1 MSENK
6 NANNYLS
13 QYEDLCRELNMDRET
28 EERSW
33 KMFEEVFQ
41 RSSLEGEPLHWFCC
55 ALYAACRL
63 SYTPTVGG
71 ANAIVVGNCISLNKM
86 LRCCKISISEFISK
100 IKVWHDMAKLPASF
114 LRQIER
120 LERTP
125 GITFHLYCRYNDI
138 FEKLFIS
145 SRNDKK
151 NTKYRSVARCSSS
164 KLYDLCWCLYLCAKN
179 EDPSYN
185 MDIVTSFHLLL
196 CCIDLIYINVLAE
209 NRVDL
214 VNRNFEGIPE
224 KWGTPMF
231 NAQKLNGYCIIG
243 ALCSLT
249 GALSND
255 AREMKENH
263 CKKIFTKFFQT
274 KTIQGN
280 ENMFLGIISNENF
293 DRNVKS
299 LNSAYEQYV
308 LSVGEFDE
316 RILLSNPNCRK
327 LSSSDVGDDGHSVPS
342 SQTPYTRKHI
352 LPNKEDFTEPVA
364 SATHNV
370 KKLKDIANISEPT
383 DFIRQA
389 GSETINKIYEKLTQM
404 QKDFNSA
411 LGNADVGDRFQTA
424 ESLFF
429 YLLDKILRV
438 ETRTKPNIDL
448 KILLGNE
455 TFVTTLIAC
464 CVEIVL
470 DAYQSQKKFPWILK
484 CFSISAFHFHKII
497 EIVVRSHDELLSRP
511 LIKHLNYIEETC
523 LESLAW
529 QSESPLWDI
538 IKTFTLPPWSEV
550 DVDNLAKRYQPQI
563 PQSPNCSAYETFS
576 STIVNE
582 STRRDLFNSA
592 KEASNEREKEAIY
605 KKQIE
610 GNRRAASLT
619 IFCRKFYKLAW
630 IRLKELCHE
639 LNLAEETHL
648 NKLWTLFEYSITQ
661 RTELMRDRHL
671 DQMLM
676 CGIYLYIRVKEIKCK
691 SFTDIMRFYRKQP
704 QAQSS
709 TYREILIEP
718 AEGDNGS
725 RPEYRDI
732 IYFYNNIY
740 VKKLTPYAYNFS
752 EKKQSQNV
760 RLSPHPTEK
769 QSYPR
774 KLSNNY
780 IYISRMEKSEHTHS
794 PFLTYEFSKSPGKN
808 LEDLNYVI
816 RRGKRNLPFNDLD
829 SSDGP
834 LIESKIPKK
843 TPVFLQKCR
852 EVWQDRQE
860 EKK

>member
-1 MSENK
+1 MTDTKELV
-6 NANNYLS
+6 ACFRT

-28 EERSW
+28 EEISW
-33 KMFEEVFQ
+33 NMFEEVLK
-41 RSSLEGEPLHWFCC
+41 RSTLEGDSLHWFCC

-63 SYTPTVGG
+63 SYTPTVGEC
-71 ANAIVVGNCISLNKM
+71 NTIVIGNCISLNKM
-86 LRCCKISISEFISK
+86 LRCCNISISEFISK
-100 IKVWHDMAKLPASF
+100 IKVWHEMANLPCSF

-138 FEKLFIS
+138 FEKLFVS
-145 SRNDKK
+145 SRHDKK
-151 NTKYRSVARCSSS
+151 NTKYRSVARCSAS

-214 VNRNFEGIPE
+214 INPGFEGIPE
-224 KWGTPMF
+224 KWGTPSF
-231 NAQKLNGYCIIG
+231 SSQKLFNHCIIG
-243 ALCSLT
+243 ALCTLT
-249 GALSND
+249 EALPND
-255 AREMKENH
+255 ARDMKANH
-263 CKKIFTKFFQT
+263 CKAIFTKFFQT
-274 KTIQGN
+274 KTLHGN
-280 ENMFLGIISNENF
+280 ENTFLEVISNGNF
-293 DRNVKS
+293 ERNVKS

-316 RILLSNPNCRK
+316 RILLSNPNYRK
-327 LSSSDVGDDGHSVPS
+327 LSSSDISATTHSVTNP
-342 SQTPYTRKHI
+342 QTPYTRKHI
-352 LPNKEDFTEPVA
+352 LPNKEEFSEPVA
-364 SATHNV
+364 SATNNV
-370 KKLKDIANISEPT
+370 KKLKDIAKLSEPT

-389 GSETINKIYEKLTQM
+389 GIDTLNKIYEKLTQM
-404 QKDFNSA
+404 QNDFKSA
-411 LGNADVGDRFQTA
+411 LGNAEVGNRFQIA

-429 YLLDKILRV
+429 YLLDKILRI
-438 ETRTKPNIDL
+438 ETRTKPNIDI
-448 KILLGNE
+448 KILLSTE
-455 TFVTTLIAC
+455 TFISTLIAC

-470 DAYQSQKKFPWILK
+470 DAYQCQMKFPWILS

-497 EIVVRSHDELLSRP
+497 EIVVRSHDGVLSRP
-511 LIKHLNYIEETC
+511 LIKHLNYIEESC

-529 QSESPLWDI
+529 QRGSPLWDI
-538 IKTFTLPPWSEV
+538 IRTFALPTWSEV
-550 DVDNLAKRYQPQI
+550 DVDNLVKRHQPQM
-563 PQSPNCSAYETFS
+563 QSPNCSAYETFS

-592 KEASNEREKEAIY
+592 KETTYENEATFSC
-605 KKQIE
+605 KKHMD

-630 IRLKELCHE
+630 IRLKELCRE
-639 LNLAEETHL
+639 LKLAEEPHL

-661 RTELMRDRHL
+661 RTELMQDRHL

-676 CGIYLYIRVKEIKCK
+676 CGIYLYIRVQEIQFK
-691 SFTDIMRFYRKQP
+691 SFMDIMKFYRKQP

-709 TYREILIEP
+709 TYREVLIEP
-718 AEGDNGS
+718 AEEKNG
-725 RPEYRDI
+725 PPQYRDI

-740 VKKLTPYAYNFS
+740 VKKMTPYALNFS
-752 EKKQSQNV
+752 GKKQSQQNV
-760 RLSPHPTEK
+760 PLSPHPTEK

-774 KLSNNY
+774 KLSNNL
-780 IYISRMEKSEHTHS
+780 IIISRMEKSEHSHS
-794 PFLTYEFSKSPGKN
+794 PVLTYEFSKSPGKN

-816 RRGKRNLPFNDLD
+816 SRGKRNLPFNELE

-834 LIESKIPKK
+834 VIERKIPKK
-843 TPVFLQKCR
+843 TPIFLQKCR
-852 EVWQDRQE
+852 EVLQDRQE

>member
-1 MSENK
+1 MSVNK
-6 NANNYLS
+6 AANLRS

-28 EERSW
+28 EDMSW
-33 KMFEEVFQ
+33 KMFEEVLQ
-41 RSSLEGEPLHWFCC
+41 RSTLEGEPLHWFCC

-63 SYTPTVGG
+63 SYTPTVGES
-71 ANAIVVGNCISLNKM
+71 NAIVMGNCISLNKM
-86 LRCCKISISEFISK
+86 LRCCNISISDFILK
-100 IKVWHDMAKLPASF
+100 IKVWHEMANLPCSF

-138 FEKLFIS
+138 FEKLFVS

-151 NTKYRSVARCSSS
+151 NTKYRSVARCSST

-196 CCIDLIYINVLAE
+196 CCIDLIYINVLGE

-214 VNRNFEGIPE
+214 INRNFVGIPE
-224 KWGTPMF
+224 KWGTLLYDPQQLH
-231 NAQKLNGYCIIG
+231 NHCIIG
-243 ALCSLT
+243 ALCNLA

-255 AREMKENH
+255 AKDMKENH
-263 CKKIFTKFFQT
+263 CNRIFAKFFKI
-274 KTIQGN
+274 KTIHGN
-280 ENMFLGIISNENF
+280 ENTFLGIISNENF
-293 DRNVKS
+293 ERNVKS

-316 RILLSNPNCRK
+316 RILLSNPNYRK
-327 LSSSDVGDDGHSVPS
+327 LGSSDVGVEGHTATNP
-342 SQTPYTRKHI
+342 QTPYTRKHI
-352 LPNKEDFTEPVA
+352 LPSKEDFPEPVA
-364 SATHNV
+364 SATNNV
-370 KKLKDIANISEPT
+370 KKLKDIAKIYGPS

-389 GSETINKIYEKLTQM
+389 GVETLNRIYEKLIQM
-404 QKDFNSA
+404 QNEFTSA
-411 LGNADVGDRFQTA
+411 LNNSDVGNRFKTA

-438 ETRTKPNIDL
+438 ETRTKPNINI
-448 KILLGNE
+448 KILLGTE
-455 TFVTTLIAC
+455 TFIITLIVC

-470 DAYQSQKKFPWILK
+470 DAYQSQKKFPWVLT
-484 CFSISAFHFHKII
+484 CFNISAYHFHKII

-529 QSESPLWDI
+529 KNESPLWDI
-538 IKTFTLPPWSEV
+538 IRASALPTWSDV
-550 DVDNLAKRYQPQI
+550 DVDNLAKRNQSQI
-563 PQSPNCSAYETFS
+563 QQSPNCSAYETFS

-592 KEASNEREKEAIY
+592 RESSNAKETIV
-605 KKQIE
+605 KKQVD
-610 GNRRAASLT
+610 GTRCTASLT

-630 IRLKELCHE
+630 IRLKELCRE
-639 LNLAEETHL
+639 LKLAEEPHL

-661 RTELMRDRHL
+661 RTELMQDRHL

-676 CGIYLYIRVKEIKCK
+676 CGIYLYIRVQDIKFK
-691 SFTDIMRFYRKQP
+691 SFTDIMKFYRKQP
-704 QAQSS
+704 QAQSR
-709 TYREILIEP
+709 TYREVLIET
-718 AEGDNGS
+718 AEEENGS
-725 RPEYRDI
+725 HAKYRDI

-740 VKKLTPYAYNFS
+740 VKNLTPYALNFS
-752 EKKQSQNV
+752 GRQQAQQNV
-760 RLSPHPTEK
+760 PLSPHPTEK

-774 KLSNNY
+774 KLSNNL
-780 IYISRMEKSEHTHS
+780 ITVSRMEKSEHSHS
-794 PFLTYEFSKSPGKN
+794 PVLTYEFSKSPGKN
-808 LEDLNYVI
+808 LEELNYVI
-816 RRGKRNLPFNDLD
+816 RRGKRNLPFTEFD

-834 LIESKIPKK
+834 IIESKIPKK

-852 EVWQDRQE
+852 GVLQDRQE
-860 EKK
+860 DMK